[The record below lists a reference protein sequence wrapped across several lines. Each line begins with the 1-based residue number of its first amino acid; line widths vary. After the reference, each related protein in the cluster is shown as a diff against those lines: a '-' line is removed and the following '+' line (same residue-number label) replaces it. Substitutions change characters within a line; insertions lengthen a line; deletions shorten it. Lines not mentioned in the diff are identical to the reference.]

1 MLIGRKEKKIEELIG
16 KFFLKVKESLPELAR
31 LIDDYMNKDKQFKE
45 DAYQVHLIEHEADDM
60 RRNILSKIYE
70 GAFLPFYR
78 GDYIILILMGDE
90 IANLAESV
98 ASYLV
103 LTRPEIPDFMEV
115 GVKEMTSSTIDTFEP
130 LEEMLK
136 CSFTNC
142 QLLPALVK
150 DIEEREQKVD
160 RLQWELIKALFK
172 SDLPLARKL
181 HLKQFVD
188 QLAGIS
194 DQVED
199 VGEKLEIMISK
210 RPV

>member
-1 MLIGRKEKKIEELIG
+1 MFLGKKEKAIEELIG
-16 KFFLKVKESLPELAR
+16 KFFLKVKEALPELSR
-31 LIDDYMNKDKQFKE
+31 MINDYMNQDKQFKD
-45 DAYQVHLIEHEADDM
+45 DAYQVHLIEHEADGL
-60 RRNILSKIYE
+60 RREILSKIYE

-78 GDYIILILMGDE
+78 GDYLIMIIMGDE

-103 LTRPEIPDFMEV
+103 LTRPEIPDFLEV
-115 GVKEMTSSTIDTFEP
+115 GLKEMTASTIDTFEP

-142 QLLPALVK
+142 QALPALMK

-160 RLQWELIKALFK
+160 RLQWELTKALFK
-172 SDLPLARKL
+172 SDLALARKL
-181 HLKQFVD
+181 HLKQFID

-194 DQVED
+194 DQIED
-199 VGEKLEIMISK
+199 VGEKVEIMISK